1 MAGIA
6 RIDIA
11 NMALG
16 LLLRDTIRDPN
27 GPEPAAVQTKL
38 HMDMAIESVI
48 AEYDWP
54 YCRVVQ
60 DLQVVDG
67 VNLRGWAY
75 AYQIPSDAVMVWRI
89 SDARETVV
97 SKYELGMTDDVTAD
111 DNFIYADDTPLTI
124 RYGSRRVNLNR
135 FPPFI
140 IDLIAKNLAIRVCM
154 ILTKDKQLYDMHSKK
169 YPTDLSSAKTIVAN
183 MEPELQDV
191 EFTPEVIAVRSQ

>member
-1 MAGIA
+1 MAGVA
-6 RIDIA
+6 KIDIA

-27 GPEPAAVQTKL
+27 GPEPAAIQTKL
-38 HMDMAIESVI
+38 HIDRAIESVI
-48 AEYDWP
+48 SEYDWP

-60 DLQVVDG
+60 PLQVIDSE
-67 VNLRGWAY
+67 NLRGWTY

-89 SDARETVV
+89 GDALGNVATQ
-97 SKYELGMTDDVTAD
+97 YELGMTDDITAD
-111 DNFIYADDTPLTI
+111 DNYVYSNDADLWI

-154 ILTKDKQLYDMHSKK
+154 VLTKDKQLYDMHSKK
-169 YPTDLSSAKTIVAN
+169 YPTDLSSAKTIIAN